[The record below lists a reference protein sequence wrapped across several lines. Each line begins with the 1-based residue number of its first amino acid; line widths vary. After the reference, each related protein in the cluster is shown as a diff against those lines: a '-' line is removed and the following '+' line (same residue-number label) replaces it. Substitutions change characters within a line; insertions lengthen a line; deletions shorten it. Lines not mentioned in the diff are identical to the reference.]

1 MYIPYKHQ
9 FLLLTAQNVLFI
21 FNQLKLIDENE
32 ALIVLIQ
39 MPSDVL
45 HSVGLSSS
53 DIFPFLTALSS
64 LPPSRLLALQGS
76 APFIVGAY
84 LHNIASVEL
93 SMRRFFAIVM

>member
-1 MYIPYKHQ
+1 
-9 FLLLTAQNVLFI
+9 V
-21 FNQLKLIDENE
+21 KLIDENE

-53 DIFPFLTALSS
+53 HTFPFLTALSS
-64 LPPSRLLALQGS
+64 LPPVLALQGS